1 MAVSFVVV
9 PEWQGSGSA
18 RAMRLIDGAL
28 AIRDDLPPGAT
39 TTLEVP
45 LEAGDR
51 EGTGVHRFSSL
62 RIVRERFAD
71 AVAHLTDPVV
81 LIGGDCAAD
90 YAGVAHAAR
99 RAGDAPPALVWLDA
113 HPDAN
118 DAASSPSGDFNGM
131 VLRALA
137 DDGVVDPARVV
148 LAGVRSVDD
157 AEDEWI
163 AQNHVPVVRADRLAD
178 PAALVAAV
186 AATGATSVYL
196 HVDVDVLDPAELQ
209 GIAGPEPFGVTTDTL
224 LSAIRALR
232 DRFTLA
238 GAGLTQYSPADAEAV
253 SDDAGTLL
261 RIIGA
266 LARGGADARPAGS

>member
-18 RAMRLIDGAL
+18 RAMRLVDGAL
-28 AIRDDLPPGAT
+28 AIREDLPPGAT
-39 TTLEVP
+39 VTLDVP

-51 EGTGVHRFSSL
+51 EGTGIHRFSSL
-62 RIVRERFAD
+62 RLVRERFAD

-81 LIGGDCAAD
+81 LVGGDCAAE
-90 YAGVAHAAR
+90 YGAVAHAVR
-99 RAGDAPPALVWLDA
+99 RAGSAAPTIVWFDA

-118 DAASSPSGDFNGM
+118 GLESSPSGDFNGM

-137 DDGVVDPARVV
+137 DDGVIDAARIV
-148 LAGVRSVDD
+148 LAGARSLDA

-163 AQNHVPVVRADRLAD
+163 TENHVPLVRADRLTD
-178 PAALVAAV
+178 PAALVAAI

-196 HVDVDVLDPAELQ
+196 HIDVDVLDPAELR
-209 GIAGPEPFGVTTDTL
+209 GIGDPEPFGVSAETL
-224 LSAIRALR
+224 LAAIRAVR
-232 DRFTLA
+232 ARFTLA
-238 GAGLTQYSPADAEAV
+238 GAGLTQYSPADEDSI

-266 LARGGADARPAGS
+266 LACGGADTPAA